1 MADKDR
7 PALASNLIK
16 RQFRANGPMEAAK
29 INDFFDELFSDNVQ
43 IVDFVNREQFDLKRF
58 KETIVTEILTVRERL
73 AELEAAQEMKDEF
86 AADNSTS
93 LVFSADFRDV
103 AKFTTTQFTEAN
115 RLRVDSTYGQATV
128 PYNEY
133 RSRFHIVDPR
143 TGNVF
148 TPDTL
153 VAVVTTIDEVAGV
166 LTEGTAK
173 NAFNGQNESFWQRTV
188 TYPLSSDKDAVTCQL
203 DVDVPLQF
211 AQQANVLTV
220 NPFPQGNVDITSIL
234 YSTDASIPTT
244 TLPGFPAAGIQNA
257 KATKFYFAPLAITKL
272 RITFRQRRW
281 HERDELKTFVYGAQ
295 EVDLALVEFDKTN
308 DPSILNNNALV
319 VKVDAPSG
327 FLFNTITNFFS
338 DDAWETGATDT
349 GVFFQIYTD
358 ASLTAKIWDS
368 FTDPSPLSTPVDAAP
383 SSVSTLYILV
393 VLKYKT
399 LAQVT
404 PVLERMG
411 FEYTV
416 TV

>member
-1 MADKDR
+1 MTDKNR
-7 PALASNLIK
+7 PALASNLVK

-43 IVDFVNREQFDLKRF
+43 IVDFVNREQLDIKRF

-73 AELEAAQEMKDEF
+73 AELEAKQEIDNEF

-103 AKFTTTQFTEAN
+103 SKFTTTQFTEAN
-115 RLRVDSTYGQATV
+115 RLRVDSTYGMATV

-143 TGNVF
+143 TSNVF

-153 VAVVTTIDEVAGV
+153 VATVTSIDENNGV
-166 LTEGTAK
+166 LTEGTPK

-188 TYPLSSDKDAVTCQL
+188 TYPLSSDRDMVTCQL

-234 YSTDASIPTT
+234 FSTDASVPTT
-244 TLPGFPAAGIQNA
+244 TLPGFPAAGIKNA

-295 EVDLALVEFDKTN
+295 EIDLALVEFDKTN

-319 VKVDAPSG
+319 IKVDSPSG
-327 FLFNTITNFFS
+327 FTFNKITNFFS
-338 DDAWETGATDT
+338 DDEIETGSSAT
-349 GVFFQIYTD
+349 GVFFQIYSD
-358 ASLTAKIWDS
+358 ASLTTKLWDS
-368 FTDPSPLSTPVDAAP
+368 FTDPTPTATPIDVAP
-383 SSVSTLYILV
+383 SAVSSIYVLI
-393 VLKYKT
+393 VLKYKE
-399 LAQVT
+399 LEQVT